1 MIINGDIYLVSGLKK
16 VVKDAINQEQWEY
29 DGYSWLVVSNMTF
42 IVNNKYM
49 GCHPSHWRTHIF
61 LDG

>member
-1 MIINGDIYLVSGLKK
+1 MIINGDMYIYISGEWLKK

-42 IVNNKYM
+42 IFHNKYM
-49 GCHPSHWRTHIF
+49 GCHPSH
-61 LDG
+61 